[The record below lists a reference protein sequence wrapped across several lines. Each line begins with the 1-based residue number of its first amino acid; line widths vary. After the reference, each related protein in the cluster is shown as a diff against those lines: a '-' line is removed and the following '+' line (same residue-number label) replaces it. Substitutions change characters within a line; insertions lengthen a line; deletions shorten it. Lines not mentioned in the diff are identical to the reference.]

1 MSRVRARVGAAVFVA
16 AGAAAAA
23 WGQPFSATLTFEAST
38 DGGTTWR
45 AGEVVLEPVAQSL
58 LIRLRADWTPEAGY
72 ALAGLAFDGVV
83 RNAAPGDE
91 ATGFVRPPPF
101 DRVPTQTVAAM
112 RFGSTIKIDDSR
124 DTLPP
129 DQGARWVR
137 IEQAPQNFN
146 PDFDASRPL
155 TAFLWEYIAD
165 GTEGT
170 READVLVARHPDP
183 GTMERVIRVYT
194 SPAGEQQLIVV
205 GRVDTLSI
213 QVVPSPGAAVLA
225 MGVVF
230 LAGRRRRG

>member
-1 MSRVRARVGAAVFVA
+1 M
-16 AGAAAAA
+16 
-23 WGQPFSATLTFEAST
+23 
-38 DGGTTWR
+38 
-45 AGEVVLEPVAQSL
+45 LEPVARSL

-72 ALAGLAFDGVV
+72 ALAALSFDGVV

-129 DQGARWVR
+129 DQGACWVR
-137 IEQAPQNFN
+137 IEQGPQDFN

-155 TAFLWEYIAD
+155 TAFLWDFILD

-170 READVLVARHPDP
+170 REVDALVARHP
-183 GTMERVIRVYT
+183 GTMEREVQIYT
-194 SPAGEQQLIVV
+194 SPTGEQRSIVL
-205 GRVDTLSI
+205 GRVNTLSI
-213 QVVPSPGAAVLA
+213 RVVPSPGAAAFA

-230 LAGRRRRG
+230 LAGRRRRRT